1 MEAPPGSSRGCD
13 AGAKGGGE
21 SREIFLRS
29 SSLPPPDAI
38 PRVATLESAEDARC
52 NIFQKLTRFT

>member
-1 MEAPPGSSRGCD
+1 MEVSLASKRLCGVV
-13 AGAKGGGE
+13 AKGGEG